1 MKDFN
6 VAFELI
12 KSFKTCASRNV
23 SSLSCILPT
32 SGYDSFFSL
41 LIFNHHDDDDD
52 DDADEQNL
60 LVGLLLRDG
69 FSRVKASMFS

>member
-1 MKDFN
+1 MPL
-6 VAFELI
+6 AFELI
-12 KSFKTCASRNV
+12 YSFKTCASRNV

-41 LIFNHHDDDDD
+41 LILNHHDDDDDDD